1 MTREE
6 AIARIELS
14 ATGMVGTLAATTE
27 PAVAEILQRYIDAY
41 DMAISALREQ
51 ENRIESDT
59 VEGCD
64 WCANTEP
71 GAIHTTVKRGNIT
84 FHDRAKLCPM
94 CGRRLEEE
102 V

>member
-27 PAVAEILQRYIDAY
+27 PSVAEILQRYIDAY

-51 ENRIESDT
+51 EERSK
-59 VEGCD
+59 GCEF
-64 WCANTEP
+64 CK
-71 GAIHTTVKRGNIT
+71 G
-84 FHDRAKLCPM
+84 AKLGDILVSRRYGDTITYKHRALCCPE
-94 CGRRLEEE
+94 CGRRLEE